1 MDQDQYR
8 KTQKP
13 KRLNSSRRRYLKEKA
28 RKKREKW
35 LPEGVDYKPSN
46 RRSKNVDQGA
56 NEITDNDSNGYI
68 GLYEYLCE
76 QWHESDRRDKK
87 QAAADKFEA
96 EIMRQRELHR
106 RYEIAQARLAE
117 FSYPYDD
124 YS

>member
-56 NEITDNDSNGYI
+56 NEITDNDNN
-68 GLYEYLCE
+68 GLYDNYTELCE

-87 QAAADKFEA
+87 QAAADKFKE
-96 EIMRQRELHR
+96 EKERELELHR
-106 RYEIAQARLAE
+106 KYEVAQARLAE